1 MTLIDL
7 SDQEMKLVQK
17 FAKQRDITINQA
29 AQIIFDAGKEQVLA
43 IAGPNK
49 CPDNNISF
57 NTA

>member
-43 IAGPNK
+43 IASPT
-49 CPDNNISF
+49 
-57 NTA
+57 TAIIRKMRAQ